1 MTPLLRPVLA
11 SLVLAMAGCGVRNP
25 STLEECGE
33 VGDEGARNEC
43 YARFLPERFRQD
55 ADEAATMVES
65 LITDV
70 EIRDFVYLTVT
81 RTVDPGTYR
90 WCERIQ
96 ADAIEARC
104 RVLVSRPHLHRELV
118 GAPPKKGRDAG
129 APPEGGLPGEPG
141 TKDP

>member
-1 MTPLLRPVLA
+1 MPPHFRAAIPCVLLWF
-11 SLVLAMAGCGVRNP
+11 GCGGGTP
-25 STLEECGE
+25 SSLEECGE
-33 VGDEGARNEC
+33 VREEAARNEC
-43 YARFLPERFRQD
+43 YARFLPERFRVD
-55 ADEAATMVES
+55 ADEAAKMVES

-118 GAPPKKGRDAG
+118 GAPPKKGRDG
-129 APPEGGLPGEPG
+129 GPAPDGGLPGEPG
-141 TKDP
+141 TKAE